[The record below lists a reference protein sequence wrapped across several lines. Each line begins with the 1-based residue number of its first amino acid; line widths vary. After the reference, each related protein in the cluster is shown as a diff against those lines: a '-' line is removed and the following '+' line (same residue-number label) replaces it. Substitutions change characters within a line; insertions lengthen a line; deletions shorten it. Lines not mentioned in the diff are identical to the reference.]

1 MGKKRDNSMQTETT
15 ETQDETNGALQT
27 HASAEPETPPT
38 AQPEK
43 QKRPRKPKL
52 FMIITQQAGT
62 GATVEEIEG
71 EDEAFTKYATLKQ
84 NGEDVTCYQVEK
96 VELLLSAKRAG

>member
-1 MGKKRDNSMQTETT
+1 MQTETT
-15 ETQDETNGALQT
+15 ETQDETHGALQT

-38 AQPEK
+38 VVPVR

-52 FMIITQQAGT
+52 FMIITRDGHGT
-62 GATVEEIEG
+62 STEEIEG